1 MFDQRQAMSPELL
14 AKMARMQSVA
24 SQVRTRVG
32 RNEPCPCGS
41 GRKFKHCHLAMQQ
54 GNYEPQKRD
63 PAKQPRLRGE
73 QANSVVIDDAVVQEA
88 AAATRPP
95 AGKNATATA
104 MLRAKVSERIVWAY
118 LETGFYI
125 TDSNKLAHP
134 PERLAAWEA
143 ALTAY
148 DNATPDEQK
157 IMLAPATE

>member
-1 MFDQRQAMSPELL
+1 MFDQNQPMLPGLM
-14 AKMARMQSVA
+14 AKMAQMQA
-24 SQVRTRVG
+24 AQSQVKVRIS
-32 RNEPCPCGS
+32 RNDPCPCGS
-41 GRKFKHCHLAMQQ
+41 GRKFKKCCLAMQQ
-54 GNYEPQKRD
+54 GNYEHKRD
-63 PAKQPRLRGE
+63 PAKQPRLRGT
-73 QANSVVIDDAVVQEA
+73 QANSVVIDDAVVQAA
-88 AAATRPP
+88 AAATQPP

-143 ALTAY
+143 ALTSY
-148 DNATPDEQK
+148 DNATPEERK